1 MLSEVF
7 GCRGWEVG
15 TYGELTDAVMGALK
29 NSDSPSII
37 QVRVPDKSIPE
48 NAKWKTQ

>member
-1 MLSEVF
+1 VF

-15 TYGELTDAVMGALK
+15 TYAELTEAVTGAFK

-37 QVRVPDKSIPE
+37 QVRVPDKSIPA
-48 NAKWKTQ
+48 NANWKTN